1 MQVHIFKV
9 DFTKNFFFFVINN
22 CNIKVVFVIKDFW
35 MWLLKQKMCIDT
47 SENIHLNGAEI
58 KGKMSSKKQF

>member
-1 MQVHIFKV
+1 
-9 DFTKNFFFFVINN
+9 
-22 CNIKVVFVIKDFW
+22 